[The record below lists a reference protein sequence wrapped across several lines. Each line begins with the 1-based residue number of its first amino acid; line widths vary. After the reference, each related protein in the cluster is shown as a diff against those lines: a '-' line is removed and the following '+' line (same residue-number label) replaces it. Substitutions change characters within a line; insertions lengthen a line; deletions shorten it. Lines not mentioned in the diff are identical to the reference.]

1 MKTDLELQKNIMEE
15 LKWQPFLKSSDIGIS
30 VNNGIVTLNGFVDSY
45 SKKRLAESVV
55 LRMKGVKAV
64 AEEIIVRFDT
74 DIKNSD
80 TEIAD
85 AAISSLKSNSLI
97 PQDKIKITVEDG
109 WITTKGEV
117 EWLFEKEAIRPAL
130 ENILGVKGVSNL
142 VTVYPKVTVNVNE
155 IKKKISAA
163 FHRSATIDSN
173 NIVVEIIANKIIISG
188 IVQSYAEKLDA
199 EHAAWNAPGVT
210 FVENNLEVDVP
221 VMVD

>member
-1 MKTDLELQKNIMEE
+1 MKTDFELQKDIMEE
-15 LKWQPFLKSSDIGIS
+15 LKWQPFLKSSDIGVS
-30 VNNGIVTLNGFVDSY
+30 VIDGIVTLNGFVDSY

-74 DIKNSD
+74 DVKNSD
-80 TEIAD
+80 TEIAQ
-85 AAISSLKSNSLI
+85 ATLSALKWHSLI

-109 WITTKGEV
+109 WVTTKGEV
-117 EWLFEKEAIRPAL
+117 EWMFEKEAVRQAL
-130 ENILGVKGVSNL
+130 ENIQGVRGISNL
-142 VTVYPKVTVNVNE
+142 LTVMPKETLNVSA
-155 IKKKISAA
+155 IKKKIASA
-163 FHRSATIDSN
+163 FHRSASIDSN
-173 NIVVEIIANKIIISG
+173 NIVVEAVANKLILSG

-210 FVENNLEVDVP
+210 IVENKLEVDVP

>member
-1 MKTDLELQKNIMEE
+1 MKTDLELQKDIMEE
-15 LKWQPFLKSSDIGIS
+15 LKWQPLLKSSDIGIY
-30 VNNGIVTLNGFVDSY
+30 VNDGIVTLNGFVDSY

-55 LRMKGVKAV
+55 FRMKGVKAV
-64 AEEIIVRFDT
+64 AEEITVRFDT

-80 TEIAD
+80 TEIAE
-85 AAISSLKSNSLI
+85 ASIIALKTNSLI

-117 EWLFEKEAIRPAL
+117 EWLYEKEAVRQAL
-130 ENILGVKGVSNL
+130 ENILGVRGVSNL
-142 VTVYPKVTVNVNE
+142 VTIYPKVTFNVNE

-173 NIVVEIIANKIIISG
+173 NIVIEVVANKVIISG

-199 EHAAWNAPGVT
+199 EHSAWNAPGVT
-210 FVENNLEVDVP
+210 VVENNLEVDVP